1 MHVCGRGCQS
11 LPPPA
16 CNKPRLSHVHDAIV
30 QYLRY
35 FTATE
40 ALHTRCA
47 FRVCSVEGVQ
57 VMSELQVNFV
67 RPFHWL
73 PDRHRFWSDN
83 VRCPA
88 VIALPVHTFVHTSPH
103 TGGLT
108 CISRS
113 QCDSKKLCTAY
124 SKSKCVHFT
133 ANH

>member
-47 FRVCSVEGVQ
+47 FRVCSIEGVQ
-57 VMSELQVNFV
+57 VMSKSQVNFV
-67 RPFHWL
+67 RTNCPTISL
-73 PDRHRFWSDN
+73 AAGQAPILVGQCPMSGRYRTACLYMQKYGLGQRF
-83 VRCPA
+83 VQVP
-88 VIALPVHTFVHTSPH
+88 
-103 TGGLT
+103 G
-108 CISRS
+108 
-113 QCDSKKLCTAY
+113 
-124 SKSKCVHFT
+124 
-133 ANH
+133 